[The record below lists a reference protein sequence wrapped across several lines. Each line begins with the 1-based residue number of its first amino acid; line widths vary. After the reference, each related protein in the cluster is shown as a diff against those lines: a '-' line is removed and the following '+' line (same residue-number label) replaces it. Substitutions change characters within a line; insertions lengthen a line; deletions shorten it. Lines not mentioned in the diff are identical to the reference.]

1 MENRRTSL
9 QNLQKNF
16 LIIRKHYEQ
25 LHAVNFNNLD
35 GMGKL
40 RKTQFLKID
49 VRKNQLNS
57 PVSFLVPGWFH

>member
-9 QNLQKNF
+9 QILQNFF

-25 LHAVNFNNLD
+25 LHTDNFNTLD

-40 RKTQFLKID
+40 RKTQFIKID
-49 VRKNQLNS
+49 LRKKS
-57 PVSFLVPGWFH
+57 SE